1 MEVEAVSSISQ
12 SDNMF
17 LGKCHFHLRTVAF
30 MSVLVR
36 TTKNESIIC
45 VHYSLVNGLLKDYN
59 CFKLIAKIFSL
70 THDLN
75 RNLSL
80 NILSVNLS
88 SQNVFAQLMSLIP
101 RRDFNAC
108 VVRYKG
114 DYRSM
119 NLSCYDQFLVM
130 CLV

>member
-1 MEVEAVSSISQ
+1 
-12 SDNMF
+12 MF

-45 VHYSLVNGLLKDYN
+45 VHYGLVNELLKDYN
-59 CFKLIAKIFSL
+59 CFKLITKFFSL
-70 THDLN
+70 AHDLN

-88 SQNVFAQLMSLIP
+88 SQEKRICSTYVAHTSQRLQCMCRQIQGRLSFHEPFLLRSVSCDVPCVICLEAQPS
-101 RRDFNAC
+101 RH
-108 VVRYKG
+108 
-114 DYRSM
+114 
-119 NLSCYDQFLVM
+119 
-130 CLV
+130 